1 MAEAP
6 RITIE
11 DLQARMFA
19 GEEPVFIDTR
29 NPNAWA
35 NSDVMIPGAI
45 RVPLDRAETALPP
58 IPKDKPIVTY
68 CT

>member
-1 MAEAP
+1 MADAP

-11 DLQARMFA
+11 DVQARIFNGEDFA
-19 GEEPVFIDTR
+19 FIDTR

-35 NSDVMIPGAI
+35 ESDVKIPGAI
-45 RVPLDRAETALPP
+45 RVPLDALDDALPD

>member
-1 MAEAP
+1 MADAP

-11 DLQARMFA
+11 DLQSKMTH
-19 GEEPVFIDTR
+19 GLEPVFIDTR
-29 NPNAWA
+29 NPQAWA
-35 NSDVMIPGAI
+35 ESDVKIPGAF
-45 RVPLDRAETALPP
+45 RVPLDSLDAGLPD